1 MPASRKN
8 NTISR
13 SRETSTSIE
22 APTQNPVARPNMS
35 ASAILSWLD
44 EIPNDCRADT
54 AQPPACKR
62 RRLNP
67 PTPDSSTISYDKD
80 IAFLDMPTSRKA
92 SPHKR
97 QEPGGAETPRSKR
110 FRSDI
115 DLEPSELSA
124 ASGRLSP
131 SKQLRALRH
140 QPDGIEYRELSDF
153 DNKPASLRSLLKSI
167 DTVMEG
173 QGIVASSHHP
183 ALLQAAEDDGD
194 VFDWAA
200 SGASYYFSDGRD
212 QFGQTPSVENVLRI
226 LDKAIQCSQGDHH
239 EDAWNNFVHTPL
251 LELAFHPTGQRI
263 KHQFI
268 TAASW

>member
-1 MPASRKN
+1 MQFSHWIIIATEK
-8 NTISR
+8 
-13 SRETSTSIE
+13 
-22 APTQNPVARPNMS
+22 RPNIS

-67 PTPDSSTISYDKD
+67 PTPDSSTISYDKN
-80 IAFLDMPTSRKA
+80 IAFLDIPTSRKA

-110 FRSDI
+110 FRSNI
-115 DLEPSELSA
+115 NLEPSKLSA

-140 QPDGIEYRELSDF
+140 QPDGIEYRKLSDF
-153 DNKPASLRSLLKSI
+153 NNKPASLHSLLKSI

-183 ALLQAAEDDGD
+183 ALLQAAEDNGD
-194 VFDWAA
+194 IFNWAA
-200 SGASYYFSDGRD
+200 SRASYYFSNGRD
-212 QFGQTPSVENVLRI
+212 QFGQTSSVENVLRI
-226 LDKAIQCSQGDHH
+226 LNKAIQYS
-239 EDAWNNFVHTPL
+239 
-251 LELAFHPTGQRI
+251 
-263 KHQFI
+263 
-268 TAASW
+268 